1 MNKKNSSNS
10 GTELENLI
18 YKQTAE
24 EIAAGKFSPGPWA
37 KAYEKARGNNKLA
50 ESLYIKFRAEEISL
64 EKGIETP
71 ASLSKRAK
79 WRKELYDFLA
89 LPSPQ
94 LISLLI
100 ILALVVL
107 AGSCM
112 GLFR

>member
-1 MNKKNSSNS
+1 MSKKNKRGSSAA
-10 GTELENLI
+10 LENLI
-18 YKQTAE
+18 YKQAAE

-37 KAYEKARGNNKLA
+37 KACEKAQGNKNLA
-50 ESLYIKFRAEEISL
+50 ESLYVKFRTEEISM
-64 EKGIETP
+64 EKGIEAP
-71 ASLSKRAK
+71 SSLSERAR
-79 WRKELYDFLA
+79 WRKELSDFLA

-100 ILALVVL
+100 VLVLVIL